1 MTGMR
6 GQFFDGRS
14 SARYDVEVQ
23 IGIDGVVRLTG
34 AGPPRDYRLADTDI
48 SERIG
53 STPRVLRFPDGSA
66 CEVADNDAVDAA
78 LEQLEATSAQHR
90 VHRLESRW
98 HYAIAAGIAL
108 VVIAWAAIQF
118 GIPAAA
124 KQVALAL
131 PASTDH
137 ALGRESLELLDHT
150 MFEPSELA
158 PERQA
163 ALRSRFDAITKGLED
178 GHDYRLEFRHGG
190 AIGAN
195 AFALPSG
202 IVVMTDELVTL
213 AGTDDELS
221 AVLAHEVGHVV
232 HRHSLRMLLQNSAT
246 SLLMLTLVGDI
257 SSASVLVTSVP
268 TVLVQ
273 AKHSRQFEA
282 EADDYAYEW
291 LDRAGISRRHFGAIL
306 GRLEK
311 KYGDEDIP
319 SWISSH
325 PPTAQRLRE

>member
-1 MTGMR
+1 MTEIR
-6 GQFFDGRS
+6 GQFYDGQN
-14 SARYDVEVQ
+14 SARHDVEVR
-23 IGIDGVVRLTG
+23 IGIDGVVRI
-34 AGPPRDYRLADTDI
+34 AGGGQTRDYRLAETDI

-53 STPRVLRFPDGSA
+53 NTPRVLRFADGSA
-66 CEVADNDAVDAA
+66 CEIADNDAVDAA
-78 LEQLEATSAQHR
+78 LEQLQATSAQHR

-98 HYAIAAGIAL
+98 HYAIVAGIAL

-137 ALGRESLELLDHT
+137 ALGRESLELLDRA

-163 ALRSRFDAITKGLED
+163 ALRGRFDAITQGLED
-178 GHDYRLEFRHGG
+178 GHDYRLEFRRGNEV
-190 AIGAN
+190 GAN

-202 IVVMTDELVTL
+202 IVVMTDELVEL
-213 AGTDDELS
+213 AESDDELS

-246 SLLMLTLVGDI
+246 SILMLTLVGDI
-257 SSASVLVTSVP
+257 SSASVLVASVP

-282 EADDYAYEW
+282 EADDYAYAW
-291 LDRAGISRRHFGAIL
+291 LDRAGISRRHFGAL
-306 GRLEK
+306 LERLEK
-311 KYGDEDIP
+311 EYGDEDFP

-325 PPTAQRLRE
+325 PPTAQRVRE

>member
-1 MTGMR
+1 MTWIR

-23 IGIDGVVRLTG
+23 IGVDGIVRVTG
-34 AGPPRDYRLADTDI
+34 AGPARDYRLAETEI

-53 STPRVLRFPDGSA
+53 STPRVLRFVDGSA

-78 LEQLEATSAQHR
+78 LEQLDAVSPQHR

-98 HYAIAAGIAL
+98 HYALIAGL
-108 VVIAWAAIQF
+108 VLVLVAWATIQF

-124 KQVALAL
+124 RHVAMAL
-131 PASTDH
+131 PASTDY
-137 ALGRESLELLDHT
+137 ALGRESLELLDRT
-150 MFEPSELA
+150 MFEPTALPSA
-158 PERQA
+158 RQE
-163 ALRSRFDAITKGLED
+163 ALRSRFAAMTRDLAD
-178 GHDYRLEFRHGG
+178 GHEYSIEFRRGG
-190 AIGAN
+190 DVGAN

-202 IVVMTDELVTL
+202 IVVMTDELVEL
-213 AGTDDELS
+213 AQSDDELA

-246 SLLMLTLVGDI
+246 SILMLALVGDI
-257 SSASVLVTSVP
+257 SSASVLVASVP

-273 AKHSRQFEA
+273 ARHSRQFET
-282 EADDYAYEW
+282 EADDYAYAW
-291 LDRAGISRRHFGAIL
+291 LDRAGIPRRNFGAIL
-306 GRLEK
+306 ERLEQ
-311 KYGDEDIP
+311 KYGGQDVP

-325 PPTAQRLRE
+325 PPTAQRVR